1 MHGHCLYILGLI
13 KSRKKGTYGNRERMK
28 LFVGKRNCWLGESL
42 ISHGAVICAEAG
54 SLCVCKSTLIL
65 QSWQDTIGGPTRE
78 PSTQPC
84 QLLLLTQQLYTLP
97 PIPALLAAVGTL
109 FYLLTQQLYTLTPI
123 PALPATPAHSAVIH
137 PAPST
142 SPASYSCSLNSYTPC
157 PLYQPC

>member
-1 MHGHCLYILGLI
+1 MHGHCIYILGLI

-97 PIPALLAAVGTL
+97 PIPTLLAAR
-109 FYLLTQQLYTLTPI
+109 YTFL
-123 PALPATPAHSAVIH
+123 PAHSAVIH
-137 PAPST
+137 PAPYT
-142 SPASYSCSLNSYTPC
+142 SPASSYRYTFLPAHSAVIHSA
-157 PLYQPC
+157 PYTSPASS